1 VAAANKRRQERRQ
14 KLEEHLEEREM
25 AQCTFQPKITSK
37 AKAQKKIDEEQQ
49 QKRLIEQKQKWAL
62 RQEELRQEKLRK
74 EFSECSW
81 EPKFEAAEKA
91 SKAKIGKP
99 PSCPMPDTMIN
110 KFVERQQKGRE
121 AREIA
126 RKATCLRPED
136 EGLNAKPAASSST
149 TIRRNNSLT
158 QRPMKHEENVFSS
171 HCTPR
176 EECTPRKFA
185 ACPPR
190 AACSLAMQEA
200 TKNFTYEGQPS
211 NLREVLQEELR
222 SLVL

>member
-1 VAAANKRRQERRQ
+1 
-14 KLEEHLEEREM
+14 M
-25 AQCTFQPKITSK
+25 AQCTFQPKITSM
-37 AKAQKKIDEEQQ
+37 AKAQKKIDEETR
-49 QKRLIEQKQKWAL
+49 QKRLMEQKEKWAS

-91 SKAKIGKP
+91 SKAKPAKP
-99 PSCPMPDTMIN
+99 PSCPLPDTMIS

-121 AREIA
+121 ARELA

-136 EGLNAKPAASSST
+136 EGSNGAPAVSSSV
-149 TIRRNNSLT
+149 RRNNSLT
-158 QRPMKHEENVFSS
+158 QKPMKHEEHVFSS

-176 EECTPRKFA
+176 EECTPCKFA

-200 TKNFTYEGQPS
+200 TKNFAYEGQSS